1 MQEIWKDIPNYE
13 GIYQV
18 SNLGNVKSLSRTIKH
33 SKGGDKVIKEKPLR
47 QTINKLG
54 YYYVGLCKKD
64 TRKFYKTHQ
73 LVAMA
78 FLNHVPCGM
87 ELIIDHINDIK
98 TDNRLENLQVVTSRF
113 NTCKTRTNYSSKYK
127 GVSWHK
133 RDKNWCVKIWLGGER
148 KYLGSF
154 ENEYEAHLCYQNALS
169 EYINKK
175 EGR

>member
-1 MQEIWKDIPNYE
+1 MIEIWKDIPDYE

-18 SNLGNVKSLSRTIKH
+18 SNLGNIKSLSRTIKH
-33 SKGGDKVIKEKPLR
+33 SKEGDKVIKEKHLK

-78 FLNHVPCGM
+78 FLNHRPCGM
-87 ELIIDHINDIK
+87 ELVIDHINDIK
-98 TDNRLENLQVVTSRF
+98 TDNRLENLQIATSRF
-113 NTCKTRTNYSSKYK
+113 NTRKTRTNCSSQYK

-133 RDKNWCVKIWLGGER
+133 RDKIWRVRIWLGNER
-148 KYLGSF
+148 KNLGSF
-154 ENEYEAHLCYQNALS
+154 KDEHEAHLCYQNALR
-169 EYINKK
+169 EYINKR
-175 EGR
+175 G